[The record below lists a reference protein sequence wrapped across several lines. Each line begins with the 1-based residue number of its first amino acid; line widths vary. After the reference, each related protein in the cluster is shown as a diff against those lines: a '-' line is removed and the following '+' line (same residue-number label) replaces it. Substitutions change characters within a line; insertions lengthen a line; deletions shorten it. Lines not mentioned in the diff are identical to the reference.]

1 MNRQLLNGFVVFRFR
16 GCRFRDLSRREVYLV
31 DSVCRAYAYTLA
43 AKFALAEIDVG
54 QVVFQGDSLEWTFFD
69 AFSTT
74 DASDCTSLA
83 GDIPLVLVHAAHEN
97 TAVFRTFVPQFDDV
111 SRAGF
116 HAGTAGNTFLVGN
129 DGQTV
134 GIHVYGIECAN
145 VDAIAATKTSVGTIR
160 FTPVEGMLDRT

>member
-134 GIHVYGIECAN
+134 AHELHPLQVSSNTCRA
-145 VDAIAATKTSVGTIR
+145 
-160 FTPVEGMLDRT
+160 